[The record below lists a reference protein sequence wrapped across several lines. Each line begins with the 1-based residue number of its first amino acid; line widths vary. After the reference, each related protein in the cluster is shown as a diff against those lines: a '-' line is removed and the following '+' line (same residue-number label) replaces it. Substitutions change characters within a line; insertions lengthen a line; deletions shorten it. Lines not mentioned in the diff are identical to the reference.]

1 MKMKGPYL
9 YSRYPSRPRR
19 ELWSY
24 AFPNEHWIQLARIAC
39 HPLAP
44 SSEHD
49 DASYSHVD
57 GLALTAKNLRA
68 AAKAPQS

>member
-1 MKMKGPYL
+1 MVVHLPERALDTTGT
-9 YSRYPSRPRR
+9 YSLP
-19 ELWSY
+19 
-24 AFPNEHWIQLARIAC
+24 
-39 HPLAP
+39 PLAP

-68 AAKAPQS
+68 AAKAPQP